1 MFTKILLNNRFY
13 TKLLAIQLDQIQ
25 LEMNFEL
32 KLRTDLLSFFELLI
46 SSKNDFDIEN
56 NRDKRIKILQNQ
68 DTVKDIKREIEN
80 AS

>member
-32 KLRTDLLSFFELLI
+32 KLRTDLLSFFELFI

>member
-1 MFTKILLNNRFY
+1 LFTKILLNNRFY

-46 SSKNDFDIEN
+46 SSKNGFDIEN

-68 DTVKDIKREIEN
+68 DTVKDIKRKIEN

>member
-46 SSKNDFDIEN
+46 SSKNGFDIEN

-68 DTVKDIKREIEN
+68 DTVKDIKRKIEN

>member
-1 MFTKILLNNRFY
+1 LFTRILLNNRFY

-46 SSKNDFDIEN
+46 SSKNGFDIEN

-68 DTVKDIKREIEN
+68 DTVKDIKRKIEN

>member
-1 MFTKILLNNRFY
+1 LFTKILLNNRFY